1 MKRCPECRRD
11 YYDDTLL
18 YCLDDGNALL
28 EGPAS
33 GPKSEPGA
41 VATGSLG
48 DEPQTAILSE
58 FGVPPSGGRS
68 EPPASAGGQF
78 AGEDATRPFIHT
90 TASEAEPRESLGGAT
105 EKHSFSANRAAKPL
119 IGFAM
124 AAVLLIGGF
133 FGYQYFSSTGKQIE
147 SIAVMPFVNDSG
159 NAENE
164 YLSDGMTE
172 SLITSLSQI
181 AGLNVKARSSVFR
194 YKGKDVDA
202 KTIGKDLGVQ
212 AVLNGRFV
220 QRGDQLTLTLE
231 LIDTQNENVLWSDK
245 YDRRQSDLVS
255 LQTEIARDVSSKL
268 RLKLTSADELKLAKK
283 YTSDPEVYRLYLQG
297 RYYWNKRTF
306 TEVAKGVPL
315 FQQAVEKDPNFALG
329 YVGLADSNE
338 DQNRPQKLEYIR
350 RALEIDPDLAEAHAS
365 LGYQLMCK
373 QDWAASERELDRAK
387 ELNPKYAQA
396 YAWNGIRLTM
406 IGKYDEAMAELDRGL
421 AIEPTANSIN
431 FYKAVTL
438 AVSGRGDDAIRLFR
452 RIIEMD
458 PGFSWAYSN
467 LARQYFFSGNIPAAV
482 DGWTRSVELDG
493 DPDTARRLREAF
505 ASGGWKAFIDEA
517 RAGRTG
523 GRGWVGIE
531 GPQDEAAKEKL
542 IQRLQQRAEQGDFW
556 LFLIRTEPPFDSL
569 RADPRFQEILK
580 RFDPPQ

>member
-11 YYDDTLL
+11 YYDDTLSF
-18 YCLDDGNALL
+18 CLADGAELVYGL
-28 EGPAS
+28 
-33 GPKSEPGA
+33 SE
-41 VATGSLG
+41 
-48 DEPQTAILSE
+48 DEPAKAILS
-58 FGVPPSGGRS
+58 V
-68 EPPASAGGQF
+68 PPASAGGQS
-78 AGEDATRPFIHT
+78 ASENPTRPFIHT
-90 TASEAEPRESLGGAT
+90 TAAEAEPRESVGDSSERQNL
-105 EKHSFSANRAAKPL
+105 SAHRPAKPRGR
-119 IGFAM
+119 IGARTGLLLGLAL
-124 AAVLLIGGF
+124 AALLLAAGF
-133 FGYQYFSSTGKQIE
+133 FGYRYFAQTKQIE

-172 SLITSLSQI
+172 TLITSLSQI
-181 AGLNVKARSSVFR
+181 AGLSVKARSSVFR

-283 YTSDPEVYRLYLQG
+283 YTNDAEVYRLYLQG

-338 DQNRPQKLEYIR
+338 DQNRAQKLEYIR
-350 RALEIDPDLAEAHAS
+350 RALEIDPELAEAHAS

-387 ELNPKYAQA
+387 ELNPNYAQA

-406 IGKYDEAMAELDRGL
+406 IGKHDEALAELDRGL

-438 AVSGRGDDAIRLFR
+438 AASGRGDDAIRLFR
-452 RIIEMD
+452 RITEMD

-482 DGWTRSVELDG
+482 EGWTHSVELDG

-505 ASGGWKAFIDEA
+505 ASGGWKAFIAEA

-556 LFLIRTEPPFDSL
+556 LFLIRTEPTFDSL
-569 RADPRFQEILK
+569 RGDPRFLEILK